1 MWVPICAP
9 PKLLYHIHDRFRG
22 PINETKCLL
31 GVYKVKESNGS
42 IFEAIQ
48 YMQHPPNANFLLFFA
63 IFHYFTLFTPS
74 PGPPYLTRG
83 FVFMLCIYM
92 HLLVPSPELPSTLR
106 KPQMSLNANFGQK
119 WPDID
124 AIKGRAQPLLSG
136 FDGPIWPS
144 QKGKESAPERT
155 KGRAE
160 LGY

>member
-9 PKLLYHIHDRFRG
+9 PKLLYHIDDRFRG

-48 YMQHPPNANFLLFFA
+48 YMQHPQNANFLLFFA

-83 FVFMLCIYM
+83 FYFMLFIFR
-92 HLLVPSPELPSTLR
+92 HILVPSPGPYSTQKPFQSQNFPKMAWYWWLIPSIGCTATLHPVSRGCIQPPGAWEGRDELTNP
-106 KPQMSLNANFGQK
+106 
-119 WPDID
+119 
-124 AIKGRAQPLLSG
+124 
-136 FDGPIWPS
+136 
-144 QKGKESAPERT
+144 
-155 KGRAE
+155 
-160 LGY
+160 